1 MKTLLV
7 TTPQAKIEA
16 KTVRELIPGKL
27 RGWHIQALPSGSLNQ
42 TVAFPDVTL
51 VQLNNETRPAEIK
64 AMIHELVHI
73 QTRAPKRSYVL
84 FSVNE
89 RGVKVKLRERPAQ
102 QRHFRAVV
110 TQINAGL
117 RDFPNPD
124 YVGLTFDRTASD
136 LAVQLDHIRAKLD
149 LPVRVVDVNPPR
161 PSTLDQ
167 VKEVVK
173 ATEDLREANGNLSAA
188 SVASVF
194 GISLNQLAGWL
205 NRTRQA
211 LSKTPDADSLQN
223 ELAFFERTARLR
235 AVVPK
240 EGFQKWLRMANPE
253 LDDKTPLA
261 LLANGE
267 WQVVADLVDDMLTG
281 VPA

>member
-16 KTVRELIPGKL
+16 KAVRQLVPNKL
-27 RGWHIQALPSGSLNQ
+27 AGWQIEALPSGSLNQ

-124 YVGLTFDRTASD
+124 YVGLTFDC
-136 LAVQLDHIRAKLD
+136 V
-149 LPVRVVDVNPPR
+149 
-161 PSTLDQ
+161 
-167 VKEVVK
+167 
-173 ATEDLREANGNLSAA
+173 
-188 SVASVF
+188 
-194 GISLNQLAGWL
+194 
-205 NRTRQA
+205 
-211 LSKTPDADSLQN
+211 
-223 ELAFFERTARLR
+223 
-235 AVVPK
+235 
-240 EGFQKWLRMANPE
+240 
-253 LDDKTPLA
+253 
-261 LLANGE
+261 
-267 WQVVADLVDDMLTG
+267 
-281 VPA
+281 